1 MAKNKAIFLGLFVN
15 VVMAFLF
22 GMSVE
27 RHDTFGMVVFGLCVL
42 FSSFSNYKLICVL
55 EEYFETVSA
64 LIDNMEQ
71 EMREKGII
79 E

>member
-1 MAKNKAIFLGLFVN
+1 MVRNKAIFLGLFAN
-15 VVMAFLF
+15 VAMAFLF

-27 RHDTFGMVVFGLCVL
+27 RHDTLGMIVFGLCVL
-42 FSSFSNYKLICVL
+42 FASYSNYRLICAL

-71 EMREKGII
+71 EMKEKGII